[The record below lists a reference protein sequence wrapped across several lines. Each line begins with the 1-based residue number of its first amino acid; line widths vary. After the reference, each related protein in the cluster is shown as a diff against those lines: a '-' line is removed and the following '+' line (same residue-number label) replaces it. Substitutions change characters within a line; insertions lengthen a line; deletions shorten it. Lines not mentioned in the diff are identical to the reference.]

1 MVAGANPSAPVTVVT
16 GARSGIGRS
25 LAEHL
30 VGQGHYVIGCSRKD
44 ADWSL
49 DGYEH
54 VQADVTSEQDVKRLF
69 SAIRKQHGRVDNAV
83 NCAGGASMNHVL
95 LTPGSTFERLLSL
108 NATGTFLV
116 SREAAKLMQ
125 KQGGGRIVNVSTVAV
140 PLALAGEAA
149 YVASKAAA
157 EALTRVM
164 ARELGPLGITVNA
177 VGPGPIPTALIA
189 GVPPEAID
197 RLLSQ
202 LAIHR
207 LATFDDVANVVDF
220 FLSERSDLVTGQI
233 VYLGGVW

>member
-1 MVAGANPSAPVTVVT
+1 MVAGASTTAPVTVVT
-16 GARSGIGRS
+16 GTRTGIGRS
-25 LAEHL
+25 VAEHL
-30 VGQGHYVIGCSRKD
+30 VSLGHRVIGCSRKD
-44 ADWSL
+44 ADWAL

-69 SAIRKQHGRVDNAV
+69 SAVRKQYGRVDNAV

-125 KQGGGRIVNVSTVAV
+125 KQGHGRIVNVSTVAV

-164 ARELGPLGITVNA
+164 ARELGPTGITVNA

-207 LATFDDVANVVDF
+207 LASFDDVLNVVDF
-220 FLSERSDLVTGQI
+220 FLSERSDLVTGQV

>member
-1 MVAGANPSAPVTVVT
+1 MVAGASTTAPVTVVT
-16 GARSGIGRS
+16 GTRTGIGRS
-25 LAEHL
+25 VAEHL
-30 VGQGHYVIGCSRKD
+30 VSLGHRVIGCSRKD
-44 ADWSL
+44 ADWAL

-69 SAIRKQHGRVDNAV
+69 SAVRKQYGRVDNAV

-125 KQGGGRIVNVSTVAV
+125 KQGRGRIVNVSTVAV

-164 ARELGPLGITVNA
+164 ARELGPTGITVNA

-207 LATFDDVANVVDF
+207 LASFDDVLNVVDF
-220 FLSERSDLVTGQI
+220 FLSERSDLVTGQV